1 MVKIYI
7 VTSYKMINFFFK
19 AMTQERRRYGFV
31 LERQCSLVKHCL
43 VYHTNTQLMYDE
55 HLNDWLDVAK
65 SRERLPESVETM
77 FATKLRVSSNFPIL
91 HVIRTCVF
99 NLVCYLYTCSCIHN

>member
-1 MVKIYI
+1 MLKYCVFFIY
-7 VTSYKMINFFFK
+7 K

-43 VYHTNTQLMYDE
+43 AYHTNTQSMYDE

-77 FATKLRVSSNFPIL
+77 FATKLRVS
-91 HVIRTCVF
+91 
-99 NLVCYLYTCSCIHN
+99 